1 MYNVNTSF
9 SSFCSANGL
18 DILLKV
24 IQTQVDYIIENSTE
38 DEKSNCDSLAL
49 IKSSLRLLIRMMESS
64 DTADGLRNLVESSIP
79 HTIKK
84 IMQHHDKFKPSI
96 FSLVVN
102 VATTFIH
109 NEPTSLSV
117 LQEIQLPQTF
127 LSAFATYQHP
137 VCEVLVAAVHA
148 FGAICLNSAGL
159 EMFYEANPLPQFFH
173 LMTAP
178 SFVTNASDVGNATVL
193 GTAMDELIRHHPKLK
208 GEVFKCANQ
217 LLQQVIEVGSS
228 EKGKPLDNCHELVY
242 ENIINEPPTERAEC
256 LLLGFVDL
264 ASRVGFLLIKSLH
277 FYMF

>member
-1 MYNVNTSF
+1 MDNVNTSF

-18 DILLKV
+18 DVLLKV
-24 IQTQVDYIIENSTE
+24 IQTQVDYVIENTTE
-38 DEKSNCDSLAL
+38 DEKPKYDSLAL

-79 HTIKK
+79 YSIKK
-84 IMQHHDKFKPSI
+84 IMQHHNKFKPSI

-117 LQEIQLPQTF
+117 LQEIQLPQVF
-127 LSAFATYQHP
+127 LSVFSTYEHP
-137 VCEVLVAAVHA
+137 LCEVLVASVHA

-159 EMFYEANPLPQFFH
+159 EMFYEANPLPQFFK
-173 LMTAP
+173 LMTAT
-178 SFVTNASDVGNATVL
+178 SFVTNANDVGTAPLL
-193 GTAMDELIRHHPKLK
+193 GNAMDELIRHHPSLK

-242 ENIINEPPTERAEC
+242 ENTIDEPLTERAEC

-264 ASRVGFLLIKSLH
+264 ASRVRLFS
-277 FYMF
+277 